1 MSIVQPLSSSRRQL
15 WRFFALYCLLMA
27 DLLLAHALPSG
38 NHLVIYLPPPPA
50 GWQQISDLED
60 SIFDV
65 PKFGFSSAGR
75 TYMPDGL
82 IR

>member
-1 MSIVQPLSSSRRQL
+1 
-15 WRFFALYCLLMA
+15 LLTRY
-27 DLLLAHALPSG
+27 PQGISW
-38 NHLVIYLPPPPA
+38 VIYLPPPPA